1 MKLQSCA
8 KMLSLPLVGVAPLW
22 FVFFTLVRYRGR
34 RTWAIPT
41 ASPSRVSEQQI
52 SLGLDAGYCTAPA
65 VVPQLRD
72 EIATAWRLPLG
83 QRVEVCLRGGQ
94 RSAVTGILELLR
106 APDYPWDPHQPL
118 KLAIAGLIFSSREI
132 DRWTIL

>member
-8 KMLSLPLVGVAPLW
+8 KMLSLPLVGVALLW

-41 ASPSRVSEQQI
+41 AFPSSVNEQQI
-52 SLGLDAGYCTAPA
+52 SLGLDAGYTTAPA
-65 VVPQLRD
+65 VVPQLLD

-106 APDYPWDPHQPL
+106 APDYPWYPQQPL
-118 KLAIAGLIFSSREI
+118 KLAISGLIFSSREI